1 MRHNRSTSAATTG
14 IANPRQNSA
23 PRTRRARVARSMAAV
38 ALLAASL
45 SACSSDEP
53 KDITVYSGRTQSLV
67 QPLIDEFTKKTGITV
82 DVRYGTTA
90 QMAAQLQE
98 EGDKSPADVFLSQ
111 DAGALGAVAKA
122 GLLTQVPADLLAKV
136 PTSYQHAGGQWV
148 GVTGR
153 LRVLAYNADL
163 VKAEELPKSV
173 LEVTGPQWKGRLG
186 VAPTNASFQTFVTAM
201 RVQHGDAKARQ
212 FLDGIKANDPQI
224 RDNNIVIVGEI
235 NDGKLPAGLVNHY
248 YLFEKAAELG
258 VSPDQLKVKLH
269 YFGDGDTGGLL
280 NVSGVGLLKN
290 ASGDDKAKQFM
301 QYLLGT
307 EGQTY
312 FATKTFE
319 YPLIPG
325 VPTAPGLPA
334 LSQLQAPQINLN
346 DLDTLA
352 ASVEMIK
359 AAGLT
364 S

>member
-1 MRHNRSTSAATTG
+1 MRSLRIRAALVGVIMLTTG
-14 IANPRQNSA
+14 
-23 PRTRRARVARSMAAV
+23 
-38 ALLAASL
+38 LAA
-45 SACSSDEP
+45 CSGDEP

-122 GLLTQVPADLLAKV
+122 GLLAKVPAELLAKV
-136 PTSYQHAGGQWV
+136 PPSYQHAGGEWV

-153 LRVLAYNADL
+153 LRVFAYNADQ

-173 LEVTGPQWKGRLG
+173 LDVTGPQWKGRLG
-186 VAPTNASFQTFVTAM
+186 VAPTNASFQTFVTAL

-212 FLDGIKANDPQI
+212 FLDGIKANEPQI

-235 NDGKLPAGLVNHY
+235 NDGKLAAGLVNHY

-258 VSPDQLKVKLH
+258 VSADQLKVKLH

-280 NVSGVGLLKN
+280 NVSGLGLLKQGADN
-290 ASGDDKAKQFM
+290 AKAKQFM
-301 QYLLGT
+301 EYLLGT
-307 EGQTY
+307 DGQTY

-319 YPLIPG
+319 YPLVAG
-325 VPTAPGLPA
+325 VPTAPGLPTLA
-334 LSQLQAPQINLN
+334 DLKVPPINLN

-359 AAGLT
+359 ASGLT

>member
-1 MRHNRSTSAATTG
+1 MGTDTRRKA
-14 IANPRQNSA
+14 A
-23 PRTRRARVARSMAAV
+23 PRAVVASLAAAV
-38 ALLAASL
+38 LLAAGL
-45 SACSSDEP
+45 AGCSGEEP

-82 DVRYGTTA
+82 AVRYGTTA
-90 QMAAQLQE
+90 QTAAQLQE

-122 GLLTQVPADLLAKV
+122 GLLAQVPAELLAKV
-136 PTSYQHAGGQWV
+136 PAPYQHAGGQWV

-153 LRVLAYNADL
+153 LRVFAYNADQ
-163 VKAEELPKSV
+163 VKPEELPKSV
-173 LEVTGPQWKGRLG
+173 LDVTGPQWKGRLG
-186 VAPTNASFQTFVTAM
+186 VAPTNASFQTFVTAL
-201 RVQHGDAKARQ
+201 RVQHGDAKAKQ
-212 FLDGIKANDPQI
+212 FLDGIKANEPQI

-280 NVSGVGLLKN
+280 NVSGLGLLKK
-290 ASGDDKAKQFM
+290 ASGNAKAKQFM
-301 QYLLGT
+301 EYLLGVD
-307 EGQTY
+307 GQTY

-319 YPLIPG
+319 YPLIAG
-325 VPTAPGLPA
+325 VPTAPGLPSLA
-334 LSQLQAPQINLN
+334 DLKIPAINLN

-359 AAGLT
+359 NSGLT

>member
-1 MRHNRSTSAATTG
+1 MRSLRTASALVAAAMLATG
-14 IANPRQNSA
+14 
-23 PRTRRARVARSMAAV
+23 
-38 ALLAASL
+38 LAA
-45 SACSSDEP
+45 CSGEP
-53 KDITVYSGRTQSLV
+53 DKDITVYSGRNQALV

-111 DAGALGAVAKA
+111 DAGALGTVAKA
-122 GLLTQVPADLLAKV
+122 GLLAKLPADLLAKV
-136 PTSYQHAGGQWV
+136 PAPYQHTGGQWV

-163 VKAEELPKSV
+163 VKADELPKSV
-173 LEVTGPQWKGRLG
+173 LEVTGLQWKGRLG
-186 VAPTNASFQTFVTAM
+186 VAPTNASFQTFVTAL
-201 RVQHGDAKARQ
+201 RVQHGNAKARE
-212 FLDGIKANDPQI
+212 FLNAVKANDPQI

-269 YFGDGDTGGLL
+269 YFTDGDTGGLL
-280 NVSGVGLLKN
+280 NVSGLGLMKKSADN
-290 ASGDDKAKQFM
+290 AKARQFM
-301 QYLLGT
+301 EYLLGAD
-307 EGQTY
+307 GQTY

-319 YPLIPG
+319 YPLIAG

-334 LSQLQAPQINLN
+334 LADLKLPQINLN

>member
-1 MRHNRSTSAATTG
+1 MRTNLRRSTASTIGNGA
-14 IANPRQNSA
+14 PRKAA
-23 PRTRRARVARSMAAV
+23 PRTGTAAFLAAAV
-38 ALLAASL
+38 FLAAGL
-45 SACSSDEP
+45 TACSGSEP
-53 KDITVYSGRTQSLV
+53 KDVTVYSGRTQTLV

-122 GLLTQVPADLLAKV
+122 GLLAQLPAELLAKV
-136 PTSYQHAGGQWV
+136 PAPYQHTGGQWV

-153 LRVLAYNADL
+153 LRVFAYNADQ
-163 VKAEELPKSV
+163 VKPAELPKSV
-173 LEVTGPQWKGRLG
+173 LDVTGPQWKGRLG

-201 RVQHGDAKARQ
+201 RVQHGDAKAKE
-212 FLDGIKANDPQI
+212 FLGAIKANEPQI

-235 NDGKLPAGLVNHY
+235 NDGKLAAGLVNHY

-280 NVSGVGLLKN
+280 NVSGLGLLKKATGN
-290 ASGDDKAKQFM
+290 DKARQFM
-301 QYLLGT
+301 DYLLGAD
-307 EGQTY
+307 GQTY

-319 YPLIPG
+319 YPLIAG
-325 VPTAPGLPA
+325 VPAAPGLPVLA
-334 LSQLQAPQINLN
+334 DLKIPPIDLN

-352 ASVEMIK
+352 ASVGMIK
-359 AAGLT
+359 SSGLT